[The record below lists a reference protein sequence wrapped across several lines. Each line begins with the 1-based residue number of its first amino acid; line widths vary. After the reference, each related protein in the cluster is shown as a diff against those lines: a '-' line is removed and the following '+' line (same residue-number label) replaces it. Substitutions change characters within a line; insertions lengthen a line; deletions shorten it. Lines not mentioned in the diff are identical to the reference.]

1 MTIGEK
7 IKYYRTLGN
16 LTQKELAG
24 EQITRSMLSLIEND
38 MATPSLQ
45 TVKYLAEKLGVSDGV
60 LVDDTVSPENIEGF
74 ELGLKMKRLYSEKK
88 YSACC
93 ALYEKSKNRI
103 ENDELCFILADCS
116 LNIGVSEYN
125 DGTMKKAKEMFSS
138 CLTYCEKTVYNT
150 SGIKKNARLYLNL
163 INYFFDRYA
172 DGFIDFFD
180 DSYNGYDRYD
190 SINEILYV
198 YCLQLIETGDFKY
211 AEETAELPIFTNE
224 SYVMHIN
231 AKCEMKKGN
240 TAEAKKLLGVLLQNN
255 VARQNASLL
264 YSVYNDLEY
273 CCTKDDDYKNAY
285 KYTKLKDELYHK
297 LFLSDT

>member
-1 MTIGEK
+1 MKLGEK
-7 IKYYRTLGN
+7 IRYYRLLGN
-16 LTQKELAG
+16 MSQKELAG
-24 EQITRSMLSLIEND
+24 KAITRSMLSLIESGS
-38 MATPSLQ
+38 AEPSLQ
-45 TVKYLAEKLGVSDGV
+45 TVRYLAKRLGVSEGV
-60 LVDDTVSPENIEGF
+60 LVDDSVSPENIENY
-74 ELGLKMKRLYSEKK
+74 ELGLEMKRLYSEKK

-163 INYFFDRYA
+163 INYFFGRYA

-180 DSYNGYDRYD
+180 DSYNGYDKYD

-198 YCLQLIETGDFKY
+198 YCLQLIETGDYKY
-211 AEETAELPIFTNE
+211 AEETAELPIFTND

-231 AKCEMKKGN
+231 AKCEIKKEN
-240 TAEAKKLLGVLLQNN
+240 IAEAKKILGTLLQNN
-255 VARQNASLL
+255 AAKHNTSLL
-264 YSVYNDLEY
+264 YSVYNDLEF
-273 CCTKDDDYKNAY
+273 CCTEDDDYKNAY
-285 KYTKLKDELYHK
+285 KYAKLKDELYHK